1 MADRIFIVRPEDKDR
16 DWRVARNA
24 FHEVCAMAEAGT
36 IVEVHVGEETRTP
49 EQNAKLWPML
59 TDVSRQVDWYGQK
72 LSKEDWK
79 DVFTASLRQQRVVP
93 GLDGGFVVLGLRTS
107 KMRKREFSDLI
118 ELIYAFGSGRDVK
131 WSEPALKG
139 FEQYREVA

>member
-1 MADRIFIVRPEDKDR
+1 MADRVFIVRPEDQDR

-24 FHEVCAMAEAGT
+24 MREVCAMAEAGMV
-36 IVEVHVGEETRTP
+36 VEVRIGEEKRTP
-49 EQNAKLWPML
+49 DQNRKLWPML

-72 LSKEDWK
+72 LRPEDWK

-118 ELIYAFGSGRDVK
+118 ELIYAFGAEREVE

-139 FEQYREVA
+139 FEQYREAA